1 MNNMGYA
8 TLQVIPSLRNISRNA
23 TRQLR
28 ARLAGAGRDAGN
40 DYGRGVADG
49 VDRGLRSVDAT
60 RAGREQ
66 GHRFGQ
72 GFIAGARSG
81 IRGIVAG
88 FAFANVAVNSMIR
101 NVGTAATFI
110 GLAARA
116 ARGLSVSLL
125 AGATAVH
132 AISSAG
138 LAKLAGVLKIVAAVA
153 GRVAREISRITA
165 ALLAL
170 RAVASLVGTLT
181 RMGRAMSMLTI
192 GSAVALGALSALTP
206 VVAALGSA
214 LLTVAGVA
222 GGAAVAGLSALG
234 AAAAT
239 VKLGLFGV
247 GDAFKSMGKAATGGG
262 SSAAD
267 TAKQVKQ
274 AQGQLTRA
282 VKDERDAQ
290 RDVGRARDDARKK
303 LRDLNFELRGAAL
316 SEKDASLS
324 LREAQADLA
333 AGDFQTATER
343 ERAVLRVQE
352 AELRLAEVRKDNGD
366 LAQSAADARSK
377 GVEGSDEVVTAQERL
392 AEATRSVKDAQDSLN
407 EARNPQASGGG
418 GSDPF
423 AEAMAKLST
432 NAQQTMLAVRG
443 VRPEWESLRKSV
455 QDSMFE
461 GISDQVRPLADQ
473 WFPKLGDS
481 MRAVAGGFNQGARSA
496 IGWLQSTQGIDVVS
510 TWMGTASSMAAGLG
524 RAVGNIVPG
533 LAAIG
538 AGAGQAFGP
547 LSSGLGESV
556 KQFSDWL
563 VRTQQSGRMAEYF
576 RTSVATLSQ
585 VFRNVAAVVGPVLSA
600 FRQLGETSAAGLAPG
615 LQSVGQAIAQAT
627 PGLMAMAER
636 LMPALGQALSNIAPI
651 IPGIVQAFTPWATVL
666 SVMAPHIATVMSHLG
681 PMAPV
686 LLTLA
691 ITVKAITT
699 AMIAYNAVMAIASV
713 AQGVFFAATGRSTA
727 GLQGNLIALA
737 AHRVAMLAGAV
748 ASGIFAGA
756 LALATSPITWIIVA
770 IGALV
775 AGLVWFFT
783 KTELGQ
789 KIWTAAWNMIK
800 ASVQAVW
807 DFLKPVFAWIGDAF
821 GKVVGFIRDNWRMI
835 LPFILGP
842 LGLLISVVSK
852 YWNQIKGAFTVAFQ
866 AIGAV
871 AMWLWNNVISVAFN
885 GIKNVIGFVW
895 GAIKFYFDAFMA
907 VLRLIGSVAMWLW
920 NNVIS
925 VAFNG
930 IKNVIGFVWGAIK
943 FYFDA
948 FMAVLRLIGSVAN
961 WLWQNVMVPVWDNI
975 KGAIERFWNGVQA
988 IFGWIGDRFRSV
1000 GRFAGEAKDLVVS
1013 HFNAVVD
1020 FVKGLPARIANVA
1033 RGMWDGIKN
1042 TFKSVLNWIIQ
1053 KWNDFSI
1060 SMKVPDG
1067 IPMIGGKGF
1076 TIDTPNLPM
1085 LAGGGM
1091 IGGDGGA
1098 RRDRN
1103 GRLTGPGTG
1112 TSDSIYGVNHLGIPV
1127 VRVANEETVVTAGAS
1142 RVPGNARVMAAMNAG
1157 ARFDLPG
1164 YAAGGVLPKTLDG
1177 YTTPDGINGGTVTFG
1192 NISGNGVTTGIQLSM
1207 WDHLRQKFP
1216 DIKLFSATRTVQT
1229 EGHPDFHNAGK
1240 AIDISPMQ
1248 QVADH
1253 IAKTFGPK
1261 VLELYWDPGPN
1272 MDEGKPAGA
1281 IGGHSDHVHWAMDE
1295 IIAPPKPP
1303 APEVGPPG
1311 AVPEQSPQVPQTTTT
1326 SPESATP
1333 ASSPTGSGETSIS
1346 GRLGAVAKSAVE
1358 EQVRDAFG
1366 VISLNDSPGW
1376 LTALSK
1382 LEETGSGGKWV
1393 PVKSV
1398 KDAQAD
1404 LKVAADALAVA
1415 EEKRRNLP
1423 ATAAQ
1428 AAKDAANA
1436 EVTEAQKRLRA
1447 AQDMLREAR
1456 TNPKGR
1462 RWVPNSGQEQTPTTA
1477 APTTTAPTDPNA
1489 AVPGAAVP
1497 PAGAPAPQAA
1507 PTKKQI
1513 PGVGDLT
1520 SGSPPPVIARAIV
1533 GEAQKR
1539 GFSWTDAVAQ
1549 VSTGMAESGLR
1560 MVYHP
1565 NGLWGGIFQ
1574 QDASYPGRDNPNS
1587 NIGEFFN
1594 RLQGKRHPDIWKRI
1608 FWLQQRPGEPD
1619 GDSAF
1624 ANGRQ
1629 AYMDEIKKP
1638 RSDAEAMVRGIVTPE
1653 LFDTGGR
1660 LTPGAHLVANARSND
1675 ETILPQSPEQ
1685 VFGHLDAAIRSIE
1698 DFANGGGQRKGDTY
1712 VTYATF
1718 RDEDEYYRQARR
1730 RAQLGMAQHSGGRV
1744 GLRG

>member
-1 MNNMGYA
+1 MTNMGYA
-8 TLQVIPSLRNISRNA
+8 TLQVFPSLRDISRNA

-28 ARLAGAGRDAGN
+28 AKLAGAGRDAGN

-72 GFIAGARSG
+72 GFISGARSG

-101 NVGTAATFI
+101 HVGTAATVI

-125 AGATAVH
+125 AGATAVR

-138 LAKLAGVLKIVAAVA
+138 LAKLAGVLRVVAAVA
-153 GRVAREISRITA
+153 GRVARDISRITA

-170 RAVASLVGTLT
+170 RAVASLIGTLT
-181 RMGRAMSMLTI
+181 RVGRALGMITV

-290 RDVGRARDDARKK
+290 KDVGRARDDARKK

-443 VRPEWESLRKSV
+443 VRPEWENLRKSV
-455 QDSMFE
+455 QDSMFA

-496 IGWLQSTQGIDVVS
+496 MSWLQSTQGIDVVS

-576 RTSVATLSQ
+576 RTSVATLAQ
-585 VFRNVAAVVGPVLSA
+585 MFRNVASVVGPALSA

-627 PGLMAMAER
+627 PGLMVMAER
-636 LMPALGQALSNIAPI
+636 LMPALGQALSNLAPI
-651 IPGIVQAFTPWATVL
+651 IPGIVQAFTPWATIL
-666 SVMAPHIATVMSHLG
+666 AVMAPHIATLVAKLG
-681 PMAPV
+681 PFAPI
-686 LLTLA
+686 LLGIALA
-691 ITVKAITT
+691 AKVITT

-713 AQGVFFAATGRSTA
+713 AQGVFYRATGRSAA
-727 GLQGNLIALA
+727 GLRRNAIALA
-737 AHRVAMLAGAV
+737 AYKVSAAIATAATWAFGA
-748 ASGIFAGA
+748 A
-756 LALATSPITWIIVA
+756 LTIATSPITWIIVA
-770 IGALV
+770 IAALV
-775 AGLVWFFT
+775 AGLVLFFT
-783 KTELGQ
+783 KTEIGR
-789 KIWTAAWNMIK
+789 KIWATVWNGIK
-800 ASVQAVW
+800 AAVAAVW
-807 DFLKPVFAWIGDAF
+807 SWLQTTVWPAMMAAF
-821 GKVVGFIRDNWRMI
+821 R
-835 LPFILGP
+835 
-842 LGLLISVVSK
+842 
-852 YWNQIKGAFTVAFQ
+852 

-871 AMWLWNNVISVAFN
+871 AMWLWQNVIVPAWNGIKAAIGVAWTLIKGYFSVWMAVIRTLAGVVMWLWNNVVSPAFN
-885 GIKNVIGFVW
+885 GIKAVIGFVW
-895 GAIKFYFDAFMA
+895 GGIKFYFDAFMA
-907 VLRLIGSVAMWLW
+907 VLR
-920 NNVIS
+920 
-925 VAFNG
+925 
-930 IKNVIGFVWGAIK
+930 VIGG
-943 FYFDA
+943 
-948 FMAVLRLIGSVAN
+948 VAN
-961 WLWQNVMVPVWDNI
+961 WLWQNVMVPVWNGI
-975 KGAIERFWNGVQA
+975 KATIEGFWNGIQA
-988 IFGWIGDRFRSV
+988 VFGWIGDRFRSV

-1067 IPMIGGKGF
+1067 IPLIGGKGF

-1085 LAGGGM
+1085 LAGGGV

-1164 YAAGGVLPKTLDG
+1164 YAGGGVLPKTLDG

-1216 DIKLFSATRTVQT
+1216 DLKLFSATRTVQT

-1311 AVPEQSPQVPQTTTT
+1311 AVPEQTPQVPQTTPTV
-1326 SPESATP
+1326 PESSSQPP
-1333 ASSPTGSGETSIS
+1333 ASSSTGSGETSIS

-1423 ATAAQ
+1423 ATADQ
-1428 AAKDAANA
+1428 AAKDAADA
-1436 EVTEAQKRLRA
+1436 EVTGAQKRLRA

-1462 RWVPNSGQEQTPTTA
+1462 RWVPNSSQEQTPSTA
-1477 APTTTAPTDPNA
+1477 APTAPPTGDPNA
-1489 AVPGAAVP
+1489 AVPGAAAP

-1520 SGSPPPVIARAIV
+1520 SASPPAVMARAIV

-1539 GFSWTDAVAQ
+1539 GFSWTDSVAT
-1549 VSTGMAESGLR
+1549 VSTGMGESGLR

-1574 QDASYPGRDNPNS
+1574 QDASYPGRDNPNT

-1594 RLQGKRHPDIWKRI
+1594 RLQGKQHPDIWKRI
-1608 FWLQQRPGEPD
+1608 FWLQQRPGEPN
-1619 GDSAF
+1619 GDAAF

-1698 DFANGGGQRKGDTY
+1698 DFANGGGGPRTVNNF
-1712 VTYATF
+1712 VTHATF

-1730 RAQLGMAQHSGGRV
+1730 RAQVGMAQHSGGRV

>member
-8 TLQVIPSLRNISRNA
+8 TLQVFPSLRDISRNA

-28 ARLAGAGRDAGN
+28 AKLAGAGRDAGN

-72 GFIAGARSG
+72 GFIAGARNG

-101 NVGTAATFI
+101 HVGTAATVI

-125 AGATAVH
+125 AGATAVR

-138 LAKLAGVLKIVAAVA
+138 LAKLAGVLRVVAAVA
-153 GRVAREISRITA
+153 GRVARDISRITA

-170 RAVASLVGTLT
+170 RAVASLIGTLT
-181 RMGRAMSMLTI
+181 RMGRALGMITV

-262 SSAAD
+262 TSAAD

-290 RDVGRARDDARKK
+290 KDVGRARDDARKK

-392 AEATRSVKDAQDSLN
+392 ADATRSVKDAQDSLN

-443 VRPEWESLRKSV
+443 VRPEWENLRKSV
-455 QDSMFE
+455 QDSMFA

-496 IGWLQSTQGIDVVS
+496 MGWLQSTQGIDVVS

-576 RTSVATLSQ
+576 RTSVATLAQ
-585 VFRNVAAVVGPVLSA
+585 MFRNVASVVGPALSA

-615 LQSVGQAIAQAT
+615 LQSVGQAIARAT
-627 PGLMAMAER
+627 PGLMVMAER
-636 LMPALGQALSNIAPI
+636 LMPALGQALSNLAPI
-651 IPGIVQAFTPWATVL
+651 IPGIVQAFTPWATIL
-666 SVMAPHIATVMSHLG
+666 AVMAPHIATLVAKLG
-681 PMAPV
+681 PFAPI
-686 LLTLA
+686 LLGIALA
-691 ITVKAITT
+691 AKVITT

-713 AQGVFFAATGRSTA
+713 AQGVFYRATGRSAA
-727 GLQGNLIALA
+727 GLRRNAIALA
-737 AHRVAMLAGAV
+737 AYKVSAAIATAATWAFGA
-748 ASGIFAGA
+748 A
-756 LALATSPITWIIVA
+756 LTIATSPITWIIVA
-770 IGALV
+770 IAALV
-775 AGLVWFFT
+775 AGLVLFFT
-783 KTELGQ
+783 KTETGR
-789 KIWTAAWNMIK
+789 KIWATVWNGIK
-800 ASVQAVW
+800 AAVAAVW
-807 DFLKPVFAWIGDAF
+807 SWLQTTVWPAMMAAF
-821 GKVVGFIRDNWRMI
+821 R
-835 LPFILGP
+835 
-842 LGLLISVVSK
+842 
-852 YWNQIKGAFTVAFQ
+852 

-871 AMWLWNNVISVAFN
+871 AMWLWQNVIVPAWNGIKAAIGVAWTLIKGYFSVWMAVIRTLAGVVMWLWNNVVSPAFN
-885 GIKNVIGFVW
+885 GIKAVIGFVW
-895 GAIKFYFDAFMA
+895 GGIKFYFDAFMA
-907 VLRLIGSVAMWLW
+907 VLR
-920 NNVIS
+920 
-925 VAFNG
+925 
-930 IKNVIGFVWGAIK
+930 VIGG
-943 FYFDA
+943 
-948 FMAVLRLIGSVAN
+948 VAN
-961 WLWQNVMVPVWDNI
+961 WLWQNVMVPVWNGI
-975 KGAIERFWNGVQA
+975 KATIEGFWNGIQA
-988 IFGWIGDRFRSV
+988 VFGWIGDRFRSV

-1067 IPMIGGKGF
+1067 IPLIGGKGF

-1085 LAGGGM
+1085 LAGGGVV
-1091 IGGDGGA
+1091 GGAGGA

-1112 TSDSIYGVNHLGIPV
+1112 TSDSIYGINHLGIPV

-1311 AVPEQSPQVPQTTTT
+1311 AVPEQAPQVPQSPTTT
-1326 SPESATP
+1326 PESSSVPPT
-1333 ASSPTGSGETSIS
+1333 SSPTGSGETSIS

-1382 LEETGSGGKWV
+1382 IEETGSGGKWV

-1423 ATAAQ
+1423 ATADQ
-1428 AAKDAANA
+1428 AAKDAATA
-1436 EVTEAQKRLRA
+1436 EVTQAQKRLRD
-1447 AQDMLREAR
+1447 AQGMLQEAR

-1462 RWVPNSGQEQTPTTA
+1462 RWVPTGQEQTPSTA
-1477 APTTTAPTDPNA
+1477 APSTTPTDPNA
-1489 AVPGAAVP
+1489 AAPAPGAAVP
-1497 PAGAPAPQAA
+1497 PGQAPAPQAA
-1507 PTKKQI
+1507 PEKKQI

-1520 SGSPPPVIARAIV
+1520 SGSPPAMMARAIV

-1539 GFSWTDAVAQ
+1539 GFSWTDSVAT
-1549 VSTGMAESGLR
+1549 VSTGMGESGLR

-1619 GDSAF
+1619 ADTAF

-1629 AYMDEIKKP
+1629 AYMSEIKAP

-1685 VFGHLDAAIRSIE
+1685 VFGQLDAAIRSIE
-1698 DFANGGGQRKGDTY
+1698 DFANGGGGPRTVNNY
-1712 VTYATF
+1712 VTHATF

-1730 RAQLGMAQHSGGRV
+1730 RAQVGMAQHSGGRV
-1744 GLRG
+1744 LRG

>member
-8 TLQVIPSLRNISRNA
+8 TLQVFPSLRDISRNA

-28 ARLAGAGRDAGN
+28 AKLAGAGRDAGN

-88 FAFANVAVNSMIR
+88 FAFANTAVNSMIR
-101 NVGTAATFI
+101 NVGTAATLI
-110 GLAARA
+110 GLASRA
-116 ARGLSVSLL
+116 ARGLSISLL

-153 GRVAREISRITA
+153 GRVARDISRITA

-170 RAVASLVGTLT
+170 RAVASLIGTLT
-181 RMGRAMSMLTI
+181 RMGRALGMITV

-290 RDVGRARDDARKK
+290 KDVGRARDDARKK

-392 AEATRSVKDAQDSLN
+392 ADATRSVKDAQDSLN

-443 VRPEWESLRKSV
+443 VRPEWENLRKSV
-455 QDSMFE
+455 QDSMFA

-496 IGWLQSTQGIDVVS
+496 MGWLQSTQGIDVVS

-576 RTSVATLSQ
+576 RTSVATLAQ
-585 VFRNVAAVVGPVLSA
+585 MFRNVASVVGPALSA

-627 PGLMAMAER
+627 PGLMVMAER
-636 LMPALGQALSNIAPI
+636 LMPALGQALSNLAPI
-651 IPGIVQAFTPWATVL
+651 IPGIVQAFTPWATIL
-666 SVMAPHIATVMSHLG
+666 AVMAPHIATLVAKLG
-681 PMAPV
+681 PFAPI
-686 LLTLA
+686 LLGIALA
-691 ITVKAITT
+691 AKVITT

-713 AQGVFFAATGRSTA
+713 AQGVFYRATGRSAA
-727 GLQGNLIALA
+727 GLRRNAIALA
-737 AHRVAMLAGAV
+737 AYKVSAAIATAATWAFGA
-748 ASGIFAGA
+748 A
-756 LALATSPITWIIVA
+756 LTIATSPITWIIVA
-770 IGALV
+770 IAALV
-775 AGLVWFFT
+775 AGLVLFFT
-783 KTELGQ
+783 KTEIGR
-789 KIWTAAWNMIK
+789 KIWATVWNGIK
-800 ASVQAVW
+800 AAVAAVW
-807 DFLKPVFAWIGDAF
+807 SWLQTTVWPAMMAAF
-821 GKVVGFIRDNWRMI
+821 R
-835 LPFILGP
+835 
-842 LGLLISVVSK
+842 
-852 YWNQIKGAFTVAFQ
+852 

-871 AMWLWNNVISVAFN
+871 AMWLWQNVIVPAWNGIKAAIGVAWTLIKGYFSVWMAVIRALAGVVMWLWNNIVSPAFN
-885 GIKNVIGFVW
+885 GIKAVIGFVW
-895 GAIKFYFDAFMA
+895 GGIKFYFDAFMA
-907 VLRLIGSVAMWLW
+907 VLR
-920 NNVIS
+920 
-925 VAFNG
+925 
-930 IKNVIGFVWGAIK
+930 VIGG
-943 FYFDA
+943 
-948 FMAVLRLIGSVAN
+948 VAN
-961 WLWQNVMVPVWDNI
+961 WLWQNVMVPVWNGI
-975 KGAIERFWNGVQA
+975 KATIEGFWNGIQA
-988 IFGWIGDRFRSV
+988 VFGWIGDRFRSV

-1085 LAGGGM
+1085 LAGGGQV
-1091 IGGDGGA
+1091 GGAGGA
-1098 RRDRN
+1098 RRDAN

-1164 YAAGGVLPKTLDG
+1164 YAGGGTLPKTLDG

-1216 DIKLFSATRTVQT
+1216 DLKLFSATRTVQT

-1253 IAKTFGPK
+1253 IANTFGSK

-1311 AVPEQSPQVPQTTTT
+1311 AVPEQSPQVPQTTTP
-1326 SPESATP
+1326 SPESAPP
-1333 ASSPTGSGETSIS
+1333 ASSSTGSGETSIS

-1382 LEETGSGGKWV
+1382 IEETGSGGKWV

-1423 ATAAQ
+1423 ATADQ
-1428 AAKDAANA
+1428 AAKDAATA
-1436 EVTEAQKRLRA
+1436 EVTQAQKRLRD
-1447 AQDMLREAR
+1447 AQSMLQEAR

-1462 RWVPNSGQEQTPTTA
+1462 RWVPTGQEQTPSTPAPSTTL
-1477 APTTTAPTDPNA
+1477 TDPNA
-1489 AVPGAAVP
+1489 AAPAPGAAVP
-1497 PAGAPAPQAA
+1497 PGQAPAPQAA
-1507 PTKKQI
+1507 PAKKQI

-1520 SGSPPPVIARAIV
+1520 SGSPPAMMARAIV

-1539 GFSWTDAVAQ
+1539 GFSWTDSVAT
-1549 VSTGMAESGLR
+1549 VSTGMGESGLR

-1619 GDSAF
+1619 ADTAF

-1629 AYMDEIKKP
+1629 AYMSEIKAP

-1685 VFGHLDAAIRSIE
+1685 VFGQLDAAIRSIE
-1698 DFANGGGQRKGDTY
+1698 DFANGGGGPRTVNNF
-1712 VTYATF
+1712 VTHATF

-1730 RAQLGMAQHSGGRV
+1730 RAQVGMAQHSGGRV
-1744 GLRG
+1744 LRG

>member
-8 TLQVIPSLRNISRNA
+8 TLQVFPSLRDISRNA

-28 ARLAGAGRDAGN
+28 SKLAGAGRDAGN

-88 FAFANVAVNSMIR
+88 FAFANTAVNSMIR
-101 NVGTAATFI
+101 NVGTAATLI
-110 GLAARA
+110 GLASRA

-153 GRVAREISRITA
+153 GRVARDISRITA

-170 RAVASLVGTLT
+170 RAVASLIGTLT
-181 RMGRAMSMLTI
+181 RMGRALGMITV

-262 SSAAD
+262 TSAAD

-290 RDVGRARDDARKK
+290 KDVGRARDDARKK

-392 AEATRSVKDAQDSLN
+392 ADATRSVKDAQDSLN

-443 VRPEWESLRKSV
+443 VRPEWENLRKSV
-455 QDSMFE
+455 QDSMFA

-496 IGWLQSTQGIDVVS
+496 MGWLQSTQGIDVVS

-576 RTSVATLSQ
+576 RTSVATLAQ
-585 VFRNVAAVVGPVLSA
+585 MFRNVASVVGPALSA

-627 PGLMAMAER
+627 PGLMVMAER
-636 LMPALGQALSNIAPI
+636 LMPALGQALSNLAPI
-651 IPGIVQAFTPWATVL
+651 IPGIVQAFTPWATIL
-666 SVMAPHIATVMSHLG
+666 AVMAPHIATLVAKLG
-681 PMAPV
+681 PFAPI
-686 LLTLA
+686 LLGIALA
-691 ITVKAITT
+691 AKVITT

-713 AQGVFFAATGRSTA
+713 AQGVFYRATGRSAA
-727 GLQGNLIALA
+727 GLRRNAIALA
-737 AHRVAMLAGAV
+737 AYKVSAAIATAATWAFGA
-748 ASGIFAGA
+748 A
-756 LALATSPITWIIVA
+756 LTIATSPITWIIVA
-770 IGALV
+770 IAALV
-775 AGLVWFFT
+775 AGLVLFFT
-783 KTELGQ
+783 KTEVGR
-789 KIWTAAWNMIK
+789 KIWATVWNGIKAAVAAVWSWLQTTVWPAMMAAFRAIGDVAMWLWQNVIVPAWNGIK
-800 ASVQAVW
+800 AAIGV
-807 DFLKPVFAWIGDAF
+807 AWT
-821 GKVVGFIRDNWRMI
+821 
-835 LPFILGP
+835 L
-842 LGLLISVVSK
+842 
-852 YWNQIKGAFTVAFQ
+852 IKGYFSVWM
-866 AIGAV
+866 AV
-871 AMWLWNNVISVAFN
+871 IRTLAGVVMWLWNNVVSPAFN
-885 GIKNVIGFVW
+885 GIKAVIGFVW
-895 GAIKFYFDAFMA
+895 GGIKFYFDAFMA
-907 VLRLIGSVAMWLW
+907 VLRV
-920 NNVIS
+920 
-925 VAFNG
+925 
-930 IKNVIGFVWGAIK
+930 
-943 FYFDA
+943 
-948 FMAVLRLIGSVAN
+948 IGSVAN
-961 WLWQNVMVPVWDNI
+961 WLWQNVMVPVWNGI
-975 KGAIERFWNGVQA
+975 KATIEGFWNGIQA
-988 IFGWIGDRFRSV
+988 VFGWIGDRFRSV

-1091 IGGDGGA
+1091 VGGTGGA

-1112 TSDSIYGVNHLGIPV
+1112 TSDSILGINRFGIPM
-1127 VRVANEETVVTAGAS
+1127 VRIANKETVVTAAAS
-1142 RVPGNARVMAAMNAG
+1142 AVPGNVRVMNAMNAG

-1164 YAAGGVLPKTLDG
+1164 LATGGQIGTYGLPPGSGSGANFPGWVRDLERKFGVEASTYAGHQENNRNEAGYAPNPQGLNR
-1177 YTTPDGINGGTVTFG
+1177 GIDWVGDVGE
-1192 NISGNGVTTGIQLSM
+1192 M
-1207 WDHLRQKFP
+1207 QK
-1216 DIKLFSATRTVQT
+1216 LT
-1229 EGHPDFHNAGK
+1229 DFHMQAAPSSPQIEQVIFQNPETGKRYGWAGRNNVSDTGYF
-1240 AIDISPMQ
+1240 ASDYAGHQDHMHGRYSGPVGEA
-1248 QVADH
+1248 VA
-1253 IAKTFGPK
+1253 
-1261 VLELYWDPGPN
+1261 
-1272 MDEGKPAGA
+1272 
-1281 IGGHSDHVHWAMDE
+1281 
-1295 IIAPPKPP
+1295 PP

-1326 SPESATP
+1326 SPESAPP
-1333 ASSPTGSGETSIS
+1333 ASSSTGSGETSIS

-1382 LEETGSGGKWV
+1382 IEETGSGGKWV

-1423 ATAAQ
+1423 AAADQ
-1428 AAKDAANA
+1428 AAKDAATA
-1436 EVTEAQKRLRA
+1436 ELTQAQKRLRD
-1447 AQDMLREAR
+1447 AQGMLQEAR

-1462 RWVPNSGQEQTPTTA
+1462 RWVPTGQEQTPSTPAPSTTLTDPSAA
-1477 APTTTAPTDPNA
+1477 APA
-1489 AVPGAAVP
+1489 PGAAVP
-1497 PAGAPAPQAA
+1497 PGQAPAPQSA
-1507 PTKKQI
+1507 PAKKQI

-1520 SGSPPPVIARAIV
+1520 SGSPPAMMARAIV

-1539 GFSWTDAVAQ
+1539 GFSWTDSVAT
-1549 VSTGMAESGLR
+1549 VSTGMGESGLR

-1619 GDSAF
+1619 ADTAF

-1629 AYMDEIKKP
+1629 AYMSEIKAP

-1660 LTPGAHLVANARSND
+1660 LTPGAHLVANARTND

-1685 VFGHLDAAIRSIE
+1685 VFGQLDAAIRSIE
-1698 DFANGGGQRKGDTY
+1698 DFANGGGGPRTVNNF
-1712 VTYATF
+1712 VTHATF

-1730 RAQLGMAQHSGGRV
+1730 RAQVGMAQHSGGRV
-1744 GLRG
+1744 LRG

>member
-8 TLQVIPSLRNISRNA
+8 TLQVFPSLRDISRNA

-28 ARLAGAGRDAGN
+28 AKLAGAGRDAGN

-88 FAFANVAVNSMIR
+88 FAFANTAVNSMIR
-101 NVGTAATFI
+101 NVGTAATLI
-110 GLAARA
+110 GLASRA
-116 ARGLSVSLL
+116 ARGLSISLL

-132 AISSAG
+132 ALSSAG

-153 GRVAREISRITA
+153 GRVAREISRVTA

-181 RMGRAMSMLTI
+181 RMGRALGMITV

-262 SSAAD
+262 TSAAD

-290 RDVGRARDDARKK
+290 KDVGRARDDARKK

-392 AEATRSVKDAQDSLN
+392 ADATRSVKDAQDSLN

-443 VRPEWESLRKSV
+443 VRPEWENLRKSV
-455 QDSMFE
+455 QDSMFA

-496 IGWLQSTQGIDVVS
+496 MGWLQSTQGIDVVS

-576 RTSVATLSQ
+576 RTSMATLSQ

-748 ASGIFAGA
+748 ASGLFGAA
-756 LALATSPITWIIVA
+756 LAIATSPITWIIVA
-770 IGALV
+770 IGALI
-775 AGLVWFFT
+775 AGLVLFFT
-783 KTELGQ
+783 KTEIGR
-789 KIWTAAWNMIK
+789 KIWETVWNGIK
-800 ASVQAVW
+800 AAVAAVW
-807 DFLKPVFAWIGDAF
+807 SWLQTTVWPAMMAAF
-821 GKVVGFIRDNWRMI
+821 R
-835 LPFILGP
+835 
-842 LGLLISVVSK
+842 
-852 YWNQIKGAFTVAFQ
+852 

-871 AMWLWNNVISVAFN
+871 AMWLWQNVIDPAWNGIKAAIGVAWTLIKGYFSVWMAVIRTLAGVVMWLWNNVVSPAFN
-885 GIKNVIGFVW
+885 GIKAVIGFVW
-895 GAIKFYFDAFMA
+895 GGIKFYFDAFMA
-907 VLRLIGSVAMWLW
+907 VLR
-920 NNVIS
+920 
-925 VAFNG
+925 
-930 IKNVIGFVWGAIK
+930 VIGG
-943 FYFDA
+943 
-948 FMAVLRLIGSVAN
+948 VAN
-961 WLWQNVMVPVWDNI
+961 WLWQNVMVPVWNGI
-975 KGAIERFWNGVQA
+975 KATIEGFWNGVQA
-988 IFGWIGDRFRSV
+988 VFGWIGDRFRSI
-1000 GRFAGEAKDLVVS
+1000 GRVAGEAKDLVVS

-1033 RGMWDGIKN
+1033 RGMWDGIKD
-1042 TFKSVLNWIIQ
+1042 TFRSALNWIIQ
-1053 KWNDFSI
+1053 KWNDFSF
-1060 SMKVPDG
+1060 SLKVPDYV
-1067 IPMIGGKGF
+1067 PYFGGKGF

-1085 LAGGGM
+1085 LAGGGVV
-1091 IGGDGGA
+1091 GGAGGA
-1098 RRDRN
+1098 RRDSN

-1164 YAAGGVLPKTLDG
+1164 YAGGGALPKTLDG

-1253 IAKTFGPK
+1253 IANTFGPR

-1311 AVPEQSPQVPQTTTT
+1311 AVPEQAPQVPQSAPTT
-1326 SPESATP
+1326 PESSQAP

-1398 KDAQAD
+1398 KDSEAE
-1404 LKVAADALAVA
+1404 LKVAADALAIA
-1415 EEKRRNLP
+1415 EEKRRKLP
-1423 ATAAQ
+1423 AGADQ
-1428 AAKDAANA
+1428 AAKDAADA
-1436 EVTEAQKRLRA
+1436 EVAGAQKRLRA

-1462 RWVPNSGQEQTPTTA
+1462 RWVPTGQEQAPSTA
-1477 APTTTAPTDPNA
+1477 APSTTLTDPNA
-1489 AVPGAAVP
+1489 AAPAPGAAVP
-1497 PAGAPAPQAA
+1497 PGQAPAPQAA
-1507 PTKKQI
+1507 PAKKQI

-1520 SGSPPPVIARAIV
+1520 NASPPAMMARAIV

-1539 GFSWTDAVAQ
+1539 GFSWTDSVAT
-1549 VSTGMAESGLR
+1549 VSTGMGESGLR

-1574 QDASYPGRDNPNS
+1574 QDSSYPGRDNPNT

-1619 GDSAF
+1619 ADTAF
-1624 ANGRQ
+1624 ANGRK
-1629 AYMDEIKKP
+1629 AYMDEIKAP
-1638 RSDAEAMVRGIVTPE
+1638 RSDAEAMVRGIVAPE

-1660 LTPGAHLVANARSND
+1660 LSPGAHLVANARQND

-1685 VFGHLDAAIRSIE
+1685 VFGQLDAAIRSIE
-1698 DFANGGGQRKGDTY
+1698 DFANGGAPRTVNNY
-1712 VTYATF
+1712 VTHATF

-1730 RAQLGMAQHSGGRV
+1730 RAQVGMAQHSGGRV
-1744 GLRG
+1744 LRG